1 VTIHPATIHAALDA
15 QNLSKRY
22 SGPQGIQAAQEVS
35 LRVEA
40 GETVALLGPSGC
52 GKSTVLRMIA
62 GLEVPDSGTVQV
74 GGRDVTALPPEA
86 RHIGLVFQDYALFPH
101 LSVLDNVAYGP
112 RVRGLPRPA
121 ARSQAREALTL
132 VNLAEFGSRR
142 VTELSGG
149 QAQRVALARALAT
162 SSPLLLLDEPLSNL
176 DERLRAELRGE
187 LRALFARVGAGVLLV
202 THDQREALALAG
214 RVAVMRAGRVVQQ
227 GAAREVF
234 GHPATAWVA
243 AFLGHANLWPQPGG
257 ACLLVPEQALTLGEG
272 ESYPITAR
280 QQEDSGETVTVAH
293 PRGPLTLG
301 LSARESLQM
310 VEGRLRVRVDEEQLQ
325 RLPDDRE
332 SVSTPI

>member
-1 VTIHPATIHAALDA
+1 MTKTSPALDA

-22 SGPQGIQAAQEVS
+22 GGVNGIQAAKNVS
-35 LRVEA
+35 LTVEA

-112 RVRGLPRPA
+112 RVRGLPRPQA
-121 ARSQAREALTL
+121 WAQAREALAL
-132 VNLAEFGSRR
+132 VNLAELGGRR

-162 SSPLLLLDEPLSNL
+162 ASPLLLLDEPLSNL

-187 LRALFARVGAGVLLV
+187 LRALFARLGAGVLLV

-214 RVAVMRAGRVVQQ
+214 RVAVMRAGQIVQQ
-227 GAAREVF
+227 GAARDVF
-234 GHPATAWVA
+234 YYPATAWVA

-257 ACLLVPEQALTLGEG
+257 TCLLVPEQAVTVGEG
-272 ESYPITAR
+272 EPYALTAR
-280 QQEDSGETVTVAH
+280 QPNESGETVTLAH
-293 PRGPLTLG
+293 PRGPLTLS
-301 LSARESLQM
+301 LSARESVQI
-310 VEGRLRVRVDEEQLQ
+310 VDGHLRVRVDEGQLQ
-325 RLPDDRE
+325 RLVDDRAG
-332 SVSTPI
+332 VNTPI